1 MMISCSVIISS
12 ISRHCEAS
20 PNPPNAL
27 ARLSQIPTTTT
38 TTTIIITTIPP
49 TTTPTTA
56 ISCEDGDGDDDDD
69 DDADD
74 DDFYLSGLRHNLF
87 DENAD
92 GDSICNGGAGAAG
105 INMMLTNQGHVQPV
119 LCNNSAL

>member
-1 MMISCSVIISS
+1 
-12 ISRHCEAS
+12 
-20 PNPPNAL
+20 L

-56 ISCEDGDGDDDDD
+56 ISCEDGDGDDDD

>member
-1 MMISCSVIISS
+1 M
-12 ISRHCEAS
+12 
-20 PNPPNAL
+20 